1 MSNRDRAAAQPGGVS
16 TVPPATPVRF
26 WSSTDTDDAPPPTV
40 TWAGR
45 SDVAAGHADQA
56 VEHRP
61 VADPQ
66 PVVLVL
72 AGHPG
77 PQATDG
83 LGGLHRELA
92 VHVHVVVVDGGRHRH
107 LVGRE
112 PHRVVPRPPVIAL
125 G

>member
-66 PVVLVL
+66 PVMLVL

-92 VHVHVVVVDGGRHRH
+92 VHVHVRVRDGGPHRH
-107 LVGRE
+107 PLA
-112 PHRVVPRPPVIAL
+112 PTPPRVAQPRPAL
-125 G
+125 PAP